1 MLFSAVAGL
10 SETVALLLVRATR
23 PPSSCSVERSP
34 VRTRI
39 RPGELLCT
47 TGRVAHGF
55 SEGRVGGSETVAK
68 ATVSA
73 QLHTRQI
80 PSLRAG

>member
-23 PPSSCSVERSP
+23 PPSSCSVGRSP
-34 VRTRI
+34 VRTRT

-55 SEGRVGGSETVAK
+55 SEVELGSETVAR
-68 ATVSA
+68 ATVSVK
-73 QLHTRQI
+73 LHTR
-80 PSLRAG
+80 

>member
-10 SETVALLLVRATR
+10 SETVALLLARATR

-34 VRTRI
+34 VRTRT
-39 RPGELLCT
+39 RPGEPLCT

-55 SEGRVGGSETVAK
+55 SEVELGSETVAR
-68 ATVSA
+68 ATVSVK
-73 QLHTRQI
+73 LHTR
-80 PSLRAG
+80 

>member
-10 SETVALLLVRATR
+10 SETVALLLARATR

-34 VRTRI
+34 VRTRT

-55 SEGRVGGSETVAK
+55 SEVELGSETVAR
-68 ATVSA
+68 ATVSVR
-73 QLHTRQI
+73 LHTR
-80 PSLRAG
+80 